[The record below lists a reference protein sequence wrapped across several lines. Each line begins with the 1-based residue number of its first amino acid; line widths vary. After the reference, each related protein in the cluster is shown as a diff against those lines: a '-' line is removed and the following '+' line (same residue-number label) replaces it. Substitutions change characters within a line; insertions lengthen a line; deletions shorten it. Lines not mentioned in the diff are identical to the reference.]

1 MAMNPYQGDDIDP
14 FSGARDKEGS
24 TNTRP
29 TYKAS
34 TADQMDERDRRE
46 MEMTKTSG
54 AGLKAAAP
62 TSFKD
67 AFRAARNAGDKT
79 FMFKGKKYTTD
90 TASDKKAAP
99 AKPAA
104 AAKAEPEKGMSI
116 SEAGRSKMSMKDKLA
131 AIREGSRNP
140 NKITGAPAEET
151 KTRSLGDMFSSAAK
165 NIAKR
170 KEEDVDSTMMKKGG
184 KVAGYKKG
192 GKIDGC
198 AQRGKTKGRMI

>member
-54 AGLKAAAP
+54 AALKAAAP
-62 TSFKD
+62 MSFKD

-90 TASDKKAAP
+90 MASDKKAAP
-99 AKPAA
+99 AKPAPA
-104 AAKAEPEKGMSI
+104 AAAAADKAFGRSATKALEGRKGVAGAAKAALPTGVSFPEDNPRLRRERAEK
-116 SEAGRSKMSMKDKLA
+116 EAARD
-131 AIREGSRNP
+131 RD
-140 NKITGAPAEET
+140 T
-151 KTRSLGDMFSSAAK
+151 DMG
-165 NIAKR
+165 
-170 KEEDVDSTMMKKGG
+170 MKKGG